1 MNKSFLVL
9 FVFLQSLP
17 VYAMVYT
24 WIDSAGV
31 AHYTNKDYEVPSR
44 YRAKAKS
51 LYPEQGDTGV
61 LQQNVPAIQPPSV
74 TPQSATVQQSIPVTP
89 PLRSVQQ
96 SKPEA
101 LSKAA
106 PPVIIAPEPHK
117 NPPVQ
122 PTGKASNRRRGPI
135 E

>member
-9 FVFLQSLP
+9 FVLLQSLP
-17 VYAMVYT
+17 VHAMVYT
-24 WIDSAGV
+24 WTDSAGV

-61 LQQNVPAIQPPSV
+61 LQQNVETQQLTTVPPSLA
-74 TPQSATVQQSIPVTP
+74 PVQQT
-89 PLRSVQQ
+89 
-96 SKPEA
+96 KPEEPA
-101 LSKAA
+101 KPLHPEMAPAPQKIIPPGSAA
-106 PPVIIAPEPHK
+106 
-117 NPPVQ
+117 
-122 PTGKASNRRRGPI
+122 GKVKHRRRGPV